1 MYVYVYV
8 CIYMCIYVYIHMY
21 ILVYLYAWVCVYI
34 YKRSFAIYT
43 LRQVC
48 IESVSTPH
56 SDEERVFANVC

>member
-1 MYVYVYV
+1 
-8 CIYMCIYVYIHMY
+8 MCIYVYIHMY